1 MMSRRLEETPK
12 DKQKVGVRDGRGG
25 GDKMERENGSSQR
38 WEQRT

>member
-12 DKQKVGVRDGRGG
+12 DKQKVGVRDGQG